1 MPSLLI
7 HSPILIIAIP
17 LLAAFLTPFISRVSD
32 RARDALVIATLV
44 FVEFLVIILAVDIYR
59 GGPHIYALG
68 ASSPLL
74 AMPEHYMVPV
84 RIVLQVDAMS
94 IFMGMISATVS
105 LAAAIYSVSFMRN
118 ETGKDKFYTLLLL
131 LTVGMMG
138 LEFTGDMFNL
148 FIFLEILSISGAA
161 LAAFRTNFADA
172 LEGGFKYMCISAVA
186 ALMILFAVGIFYAQ
200 YNLLNIAA
208 LGQAIQY
215 TMLDKIA
222 LTLLMMAFF
231 MKLAGVPLHM
241 WAPDTYSVAP
251 AGITPMIYVASQACM
266 YALFRVCFSL
276 YGVTLN
282 TLTIG
287 WIVIVIGVLSMFVGV
302 TMAVRQSDIKRLM
315 AYHAVSQSGYMLLG
329 VGVGLAVLGNP
340 QALAAYGKQAM
351 EGGIFHI
358 INNAMYKGLLFLTAE
373 ALFYSLGTR
382 DLNKM
387 GGIAA
392 NMRYTSIFFMIGA
405 LAISGIPPFNG
416 FASKL
421 LIYESVYQFN
431 PMLSIIAMMI
441 SIITLASFVKVFQ
454 SAFTG
459 PILPHFRVVKEVP
472 GPMLGGMGI
481 LTAIIIFFSLFPGLI
496 VDQLIHPAVEAL
508 ISRGAYI
515 NAIMGGMQ

>member
-1 MPSLLI
+1 
-7 HSPILIIAIP
+7 
-17 LLAAFLTPFISRVSD
+17 
-32 RARDALVIATLV
+32 
-44 FVEFLVIILAVDIYR
+44 
-59 GGPHIYALG
+59 
-68 ASSPLL
+68 
-74 AMPEHYMVPV
+74 
-84 RIVLQVDAMS
+84 
-94 IFMGMISATVS
+94 
-105 LAAAIYSVSFMRN
+105 MRKD
-118 ETGKDKFYTLLLL
+118 TGKDKFYTLLLL
-131 LTVGMMG
+131 LTAGMMG

-148 FIFLEILSISGAA
+148 FIFLEILSLSGAA
-161 LAAFRTNFADA
+161 LAAYRTRFVDA

-186 ALMILFAVGIFYAQ
+186 SLMILLAVGMFYAQ
-200 YNLLNIAA
+200 YNLLNMAA
-208 LGQAIQY
+208 LGQALQY

-222 LTLLMMAFF
+222 LALLLMAFV

-241 WAPDTYSVAP
+241 WAADTYSVAP
-251 AGITPMIYVASQACM
+251 AGTTPMIYVASQACM

-302 TMAVRQSDIKRLM
+302 TMAVCQSDIKRLM

-329 VGVGLAVLGNP
+329 VGVGLAVLGDP
-340 QALAAYGKQAM
+340 QALSTYGKQAM
-351 EGGIFHI
+351 GGGIFHI

-373 ALFYSLGTR
+373 ALFYALGTR

-387 GGIAA
+387 GGIGG

-421 LIYESVYQFN
+421 LIYESVYQLN
-431 PMLSIIAMMI
+431 PMLSIIAMMV

-454 SAFTG
+454 AAFTG
-459 PILPHFRVVKEVP
+459 PILPRYRVVKEVP
-472 GPMLGGMGI
+472 KSMLGGMGI

-496 VDQLIHPAVEAL
+496 VDQIVDPAVEAL
-508 ISRGAYI
+508 IDRGAYI
-515 NAIMGGMQ
+515 SGVMGGM